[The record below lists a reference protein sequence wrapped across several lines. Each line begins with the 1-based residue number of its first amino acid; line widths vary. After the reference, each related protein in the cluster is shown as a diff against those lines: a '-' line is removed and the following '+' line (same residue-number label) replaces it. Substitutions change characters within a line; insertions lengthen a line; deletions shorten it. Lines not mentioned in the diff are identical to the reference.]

1 MKLLFIYFLIMIIAT
16 AILTKKSVDVED
28 LIVGDRNI
36 GLFSGSMSIAAT
48 WIWAPA
54 LLISA
59 EKAYSWGWVGLFWF
73 LVPNILCLIIF
84 SHFAKY
90 IREQMPNG
98 YSIAGFMGEKYDN
111 KVKNVYLLQLITITI
126 MSTIVQLLAG
136 GMLISSI
143 TGMDFL
149 KVTIILSVIAFCYS
163 QFSGIEASVITD
175 AVQMIIMLIACA
187 IILPAALSKTGGI
200 TNMLEGING
209 VDGSYKSLFSSSGK
223 EVFLSFGLASA
234 IGLISGPFG
243 DQAFWQR
250 AFSIKKEK
258 VKSSFILGAIMFA
271 IIPLSMGAMGFI
283 AGGMQ
288 MEASNVGMV
297 NVELIQNYLSPVMFS
312 IFSFI
317 IISGLMSTVD
327 SNLCSIISLV
337 NDIKP
342 NYTLNQAKIT
352 MGALLIVGIIGA
364 NIPGL
369 TVSKLFM
376 IYGITRSSTLAT
388 TILTLKKIKL
398 RPEGVAAGIMAAIIV
413 GLPTFIYGTISE
425 NNKIMVIGSLLSVT
439 LPGVISIILTKI
451 GEKNEYSNS

>member
-1 MKLLFIYFLIMIIAT
+1 
-16 AILTKKSVDVED
+16 
-28 LIVGDRNI
+28 
-36 GLFSGSMSIAAT
+36 
-48 WIWAPA
+48 
-54 LLISA
+54 
-59 EKAYSWGWVGLFWF
+59 
-73 LVPNILCLIIF
+73 
-84 SHFAKY
+84 
-90 IREQMPNG
+90 
-98 YSIAGFMGEKYDN
+98 
-111 KVKNVYLLQLITITI
+111 
-126 MSTIVQLLAG
+126 
-136 GMLISSI
+136 
-143 TGMDFL
+143 
-149 KVTIILSVIAFCYS
+149 
-163 QFSGIEASVITD
+163 
-175 AVQMIIMLIACA
+175 
-187 IILPAALSKTGGI
+187 
-200 TNMLEGING
+200 
-209 VDGSYKSLFSSSGK
+209 
-223 EVFLSFGLASA
+223 
-234 IGLISGPFG
+234 
-243 DQAFWQR
+243 
-250 AFSIKKEK
+250 
-258 VKSSFILGAIMFA
+258 MFA

-413 GLPTFIYGTISE
+413 GLPTFIYGTINE